1 VIIIK
6 IAFSILYIILNIA
19 YLKNRN
25 QMETTM
31 NAPRHLTLRERI
43 YEEIVRLIVSGELPS
58 GVSIDEKV
66 LTEKLQVSRTP
77 FREAIGTLAKEG
89 LIEIKPYRGFFVRS
103 FSRKEI
109 DDLYEL
115 RKTLECFAVELAVP
129 QMSDRDIARF
139 ERILDGA
146 VEALQ
151 RGDMETYGIRD
162 REFHET
168 IAERSGSAA
177 LIETLSRLALQIQ
190 VCRTIANESR
200 EFATRA
206 AQERDD
212 ILKAFRARDI
222 PRAASL
228 MRAHISDVQQAVLSR
243 FPREGLDQ

>member
-1 VIIIK
+1 LHIDPND
-6 IAFSILYIILNIA
+6 ARWN
-19 YLKNRN
+19 LK
-25 QMETTM
+25 M

-58 GVSIDEKV
+58 GVSIDEKA

-109 DDLYEL
+109 EDLYEL

-129 QMSDRDIARF
+129 RMSDRDIAGL
-139 ERILDGA
+139 ERVLDEA
-146 VEALQ
+146 VAALE
-151 RGDMETYGIRD
+151 RGDMQTYGVRD

-168 IAERSGSAA
+168 IAERSDNAA
-177 LIETLSRLALQIQ
+177 LIETLSRLAMQIQ

-200 EFATRA
+200 DLAQRA
-206 AQERDD
+206 ATERDE
-212 ILKAFRARDI
+212 ILKALRARDVA
-222 PRAASL
+222 AASAL
-228 MRAHISDVQQAVLSR
+228 MREHISDVQQAVLGR
-243 FPREGLDQ
+243 FRDDDAR

>member
-1 VIIIK
+1 
-6 IAFSILYIILNIA
+6 
-19 YLKNRN
+19 
-25 QMETTM
+25 M

-43 YEEIVRLIVSGELPS
+43 YEEIVRLIVAGDLPS
-58 GVSIDEKV
+58 GAPIDEKE

-103 FSRKEI
+103 FTRKEI

-129 QMSDRDIARF
+129 RMSDRDIAGL
-139 ERILDGA
+139 ERVLDAA
-146 VEALQ
+146 VEAL
-151 RGDMETYGIRD
+151 RRRDMETYGLRD

-168 IAERSGSAA
+168 IAERSENAA

-190 VCRTIANESR
+190 ICRTIANESQ
-200 EFATRA
+200 EFAERA

-212 ILKAFRARDI
+212 ILKALRARDAA
-222 PRAASL
+222 AASAL
-228 MRAHISDVQQAVLSR
+228 MRAHISDVQSAVLAR
-243 FPREGLDQ
+243 LPKGMAER

>member
-1 VIIIK
+1 
-6 IAFSILYIILNIA
+6 
-19 YLKNRN
+19 
-25 QMETTM
+25 M

-58 GVSIDEKV
+58 GVSIDEKA

-109 DDLYEL
+109 EDLYEL

-129 QMSDRDIARF
+129 RMSDRDIAGL
-139 ERILDGA
+139 ERVLDEA
-146 VEALQ
+146 VAALE
-151 RGDMETYGIRD
+151 RGDMQTYGVRD

-168 IAERSGSAA
+168 IAERSDNAA
-177 LIETLSRLALQIQ
+177 LIETLSRLAMQIQ

-200 EFATRA
+200 DLAQRA
-206 AQERDD
+206 ATERDE
-212 ILKAFRARDI
+212 ILKALRARDVA
-222 PRAASL
+222 AASAL
-228 MRAHISDVQQAVLSR
+228 MREHISDVQQAVLGR
-243 FPREGLDQ
+243 FRDDDAR